1 MGEDP
6 GAVGT
11 RALDEG
17 AVPPETTTADAP
29 AAAPRT
35 TTGDATRTT
44 TGDAPATRDAT
55 RTPDNPAELRAE
67 IERTRLELGDT
78 VAALAEKT
86 DVKARAKEKVAEVRH
101 NVTEKKTELMGRAR
115 ESSPDGANSAADQ
128 VRTKAQENP
137 VPTAAI
143 AAFVGGF
150 LFGRITKRS

>member
-6 GAVGT
+6 GAVST
-11 RALDEG
+11 RALNESG
-17 AVPPETTTADAP
+17 TAPSSQQPPEDP
-29 AAAPRT
+29 AQL
-35 TTGDATRTT
+35 
-44 TGDAPATRDAT
+44 RD
-55 RTPDNPAELRAE
+55 D
-67 IERTRLELGDT
+67 IERTRQDLGDT

-86 DVKARAKEKVAEVRH
+86 DVKARAREKVAEVRH
-101 NVTEKKTELMGRAR
+101 NVNEKKTELMGRAR
-115 ESSPDGANSAADQ
+115 ESSPDGANTAAVQ